1 MAVLRAGLVCFVFLC
16 ALLSG
21 ERAALAEAPKPFP
34 DFNAK
39 RVKPPKAGQ
48 SKRITVQIE
57 PQAAVA
63 VDVTQTNDSDGTVAE
78 AASAL
83 GLYPWFWSKVS
94 PALSETGPGRLEPAL
109 VALSNAPSGQGV
121 RTPRLEALRQVIDT
135 YGTDILIATIGT
147 DVSPALAVA
156 VISVESSGQIDAVSG
171 AGAQGLMQLMPATA
185 DRFGVTDAMQAK
197 DNITGGV
204 RFLDFLMDEFE
215 RDPVLVLAAYNAGEN
230 AIPAHDGV
238 PPYAETRDYVPK
250 VLAAFQVA
258 KALCVTPP
266 QLITDGCVFARP

>member
-1 MAVLRAGLVCFVFLC
+1 M
-16 ALLSG
+16 
-21 ERAALAEAPKPFP
+21 AALAEAPKPFP

-48 SKRITVQIE
+48 AKRITVQIE
-57 PQAAVA
+57 PQAVA
-63 VDVTQTNDSDGTVAE
+63 PVYDDVPEDGDAAVAE
-78 AASAL
+78 ASSAV
-83 GLYPWFWSKVS
+83 GSFPWFWAKVS
-94 PALSETGPGRLEPAL
+94 PALSATGPGRLETAL
-109 VALSNAPSGQGV
+109 IALGNAPSGQGV
-121 RTPRLEALRQVIDT
+121 RTPRLDALRQVIDT
-135 YGTDILIATIGT
+135 YGTDILLATIGT
-147 DVSPALAVA
+147 DVSPALALA
-156 VISVESSGQIDAVSG
+156 VISVESSGQTDAVSG

-185 DRFGVTDAMQAK
+185 DRFGVTDVMEAK